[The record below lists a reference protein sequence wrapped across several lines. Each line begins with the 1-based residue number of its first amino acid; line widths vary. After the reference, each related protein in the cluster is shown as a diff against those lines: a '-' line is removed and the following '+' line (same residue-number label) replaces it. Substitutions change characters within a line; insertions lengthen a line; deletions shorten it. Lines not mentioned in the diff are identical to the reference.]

1 MKHRH
6 INHSTFTTAAID
18 DIIERG
24 NRADWVELRDS
35 AAVNPVILR
44 KILRVCAAH
53 SDDPYAQ
60 RYHLWRLYADRRV
73 A

>member
-1 MKHRH
+1 MV
-6 INHSTFTTAAID
+6 AID

-24 NRADWVELRDS
+24 NRADWAALRDS
-35 AAVNPVILR
+35 AKTDPVILR

-53 SDDPYAQ
+53 TGDPYAQ
-60 RYHLWRLYADRRV
+60 RYHLWRFYAERHV